1 MHQINNIITTYH
13 PYVIYTQGLDFITF
27 IVFLSY
33 SFFNFLSLFT
43 KQQDLLKIFSNV
55 RSQATV
61 IQRFYHQFEV
71 SE

>member
-27 IVFLSY
+27 IVFFII
-33 SFFNFLSLFT
+33 FFLNFLSLFT

>member
-33 SFFNFLSLFT
+33 SFLIFCLYLQNNKTYSRSFLMSGH
-43 KQQDLLKIFSNV
+43 KLL
-55 RSQATV
+55 
-61 IQRFYHQFEV
+61 
-71 SE
+71 

>member
-1 MHQINNIITTYH
+1 MQQIDNIITTYH

-27 IVFLSY
+27 IVFFIIF
-33 SFFNFLSLFT
+33 FFNFLSLFR
-43 KQQDLLKIFSNV
+43 KQDLLKLFSNV

>member
-33 SFFNFLSLFT
+33 SFLIFCLYLQNNKTYSRFFLMSGH
-43 KQQDLLKIFSNV
+43 KLL
-55 RSQATV
+55 
-61 IQRFYHQFEV
+61 
-71 SE
+71 